1 MESLSTKLVYAL
13 DLFGTMSFAFSGAIR
28 AVDRRPDIIGM
39 LILAGATA
47 IGGATLRDTVL
58 NRDVMILK
66 DPTYSMLIILSV
78 LITFFFPRSMVRG
91 GKMFQY
97 FDAIGLGVFSAIT
110 ANVAWGECN
119 MHPIPIILIAC
130 FCGCA
135 GGVVRDLVIQKPTVV
150 LSNELVVTPVLIG
163 VFSLIA
169 IRSLGFGEMVGF
181 FSAVVVGTGL
191 RVLAIAYNIRM
202 PRIFYSE
209 SAQKEYESIINSMN
223 HTDQKRF
230 PSKKKRRKKRRRN

>member
-1 MESLSTKLVYAL
+1 MESISSKIIYCL

-66 DPTYSMLIILSV
+66 DPTYSTLIVLSV
-78 LITFFFPRSMVRG
+78 LITFFFPRSMVKG
-91 GKMFQY
+91 GKLFQY
-97 FDAIGLGVFSAIT
+97 FDAVGLGVFSAIT

-119 MHPIPIILIAC
+119 MHPLPIILIAC

-135 GGVVRDLVIQKPTVV
+135 GGVVRDLVIQKPTVI
-150 LSNELVVTPVLIG
+150 LSNELVVTPVIIG
-163 VFSLIA
+163 AISLIT
-169 IRSLGFGEMVGF
+169 IRTLGFGEMVGF
-181 FSAVVVGTGL
+181 FSAVIIGTGL
-191 RVLAIAYNIRM
+191 RILAIVYHIRM
-202 PRIFYSE
+202 PRLFYTE
-209 SAQKEYESIINSMN
+209 SPREAAAPEPTRRN
-223 HTDQKRF
+223 R
-230 PSKKKRRKKRRRN
+230 PGKKKRKKRR